1 MTSTPN
7 DGQPF
12 AAVLAAVSTMQGNVS
27 RSEKAQAHEYLEKF
41 QKSVEAWTATHAM
54 LQTPEIP
61 IEAKL
66 FAATTLKGKITYD
79 LDQLPPDAV
88 PALRDSMLNQ
98 LAAFA
103 SGPRPIQTQL
113 CVGLANLAIQMTSWK
128 DVLATVGSTLGS
140 NAGDCVLEF
149 LKILP
154 EEVTEGRKIN
164 LSEDELAARTK
175 ELLDDNADQVMHL
188 LTQYSQSSA
197 TAATNPRLIDCIT
210 SWLREIP
217 ATQIVESPL
226 LDVILKALDNDT
238 SFDAAVDLALRPKL
252 QELAEAEDVEAFKGL
267 TRLFAE
273 AGEAWVVLVARM
285 PREFRG
291 LVESV
296 LECCVLDKEREAVSF
311 TFNFWFEL
319 KQYLVLDRYAEAK
332 AAYADIFSRLVD
344 IMIKHLEFP
353 TPEEGDSA
361 DLFDGDR
368 AQEERFR
375 AFRHSMGDVLKD
387 CCAVIGV
394 TECLMKAY
402 QQIQQWVSK
411 YASQATN
418 ANVPHWQELEAPL
431 FSMRAMGR
439 MVNSEEST
447 VLPQVIPLIV
457 QIPDHEKVRFSAIMA
472 LGRYTEWTANHPE
485 TLEAQLNYVISGF
498 QHASQEV
505 IGAAALAFK
514 YLGSDCN
521 KLLGGHIPQLHSFY
535 ESVLDKLKPPSQ
547 EEITEGVAAVVAVQP
562 LDKIYESMKL
572 FCDPIM
578 ARIMTLANNAQD
590 EPGQRAVADHLQ
602 LITIFIQLV
611 TPYVGPHGENPAVKY
626 CGEIMPILNTL
637 VMNFTKST
645 PILER
650 VCRCWRYMIISY
662 RTAMIPLLPS
672 LAQSLAAGFEGS
684 REGCFLWAT
693 DAVVREFAEG
703 AELVDATTSQAVY
716 QFFEQQSVAF
726 LRILNELPPEQ
737 LPDVIEDFFRLASD
751 AIRFYPKECVT
762 SSLVVPI
769 FSAGLSALTL
779 QQVDPLIATLHYYRD
794 LLSFGFETPSISNFS
809 SPDGQPYTNPPEVRN
824 AVKELVGNQGQLL
837 VERVLTGMMFSFPE
851 DCFPDASGIL
861 MTQFELMPQQTG
873 LWVQSTIERLP
884 AGTMKSG
891 EAERLLTSISEKI
904 QLSESRKIR
913 VLLQDFTNSYRRR
926 NVAPRDGLGRLEA
939 TRFRFHG

>member
-1 MTSTPN
+1 MS
-7 DGQPF
+7 
-12 AAVLAAVSTMQGNVS
+12 
-27 RSEKAQAHEYLEKF
+27 
-41 QKSVEAWTATHAM
+41 
-54 LQTPEIP
+54 
-61 IEAKL
+61 
-66 FAATTLKGKITYD
+66 
-79 LDQLPPDAV
+79 
-88 PALRDSMLNQ
+88 
-98 LAAFA
+98 
-103 SGPRPIQTQL
+103 
-113 CVGLANLAIQMTSWK
+113 AIQR
-128 DVLATVGSTLGS
+128 L
-140 NAGDCVLEF
+140 
-149 LKILP
+149 
-154 EEVTEGRKIN
+154 
-164 LSEDELAARTK
+164 
-175 ELLDDNADQVMHL
+175 
-188 LTQYSQSSA
+188 Y
-197 TAATNPRLIDCIT
+197 PR
-210 SWLREIP
+210 
-217 ATQIVESPL
+217 IV
-226 LDVILKALDNDT
+226 
-238 SFDAAVDLALRPKL
+238 ALRPKL

-411 YASQATN
+411 YASQATH

-439 MVNSEEST
+439 MVNPEEST
-447 VLPQVIPLIV
+447 VLQQVIPLIV

-505 IGAAALAFK
+505 MGAAALAFK

-590 EPGQRAVADHLQ
+590 EPGQRAVA
-602 LITIFIQLV
+602 
-611 TPYVGPHGENPAVKY
+611 
-626 CGEIMPILNTL
+626 
-637 VMNFTKST
+637 
-645 PILER
+645 
-650 VCRCWRYMIISY
+650 
-662 RTAMIPLLPS
+662 AMIPLLPS

-703 AELVDATTSQAVY
+703 AELVDAATSQAVY

-726 LRILNELPPEQ
+726 LRILNELPPEH

-861 MTQFELMPQQTG
+861 MAQFELMPQQTG
-873 LWVQSTIERLP
+873 MWVQSTIERLP
-884 AGTMKSG
+884 AGTMKPG

-913 VLLQDFTNSYRRR
+913 VLLQGQPFFRLPACSLIDSY
-926 NVAPRDGLGRLEA
+926 N
-939 TRFRFHG
+939 RFHQFIPTTERCTTRRPWTVRSDAFPFQRIVTSSSRYPE